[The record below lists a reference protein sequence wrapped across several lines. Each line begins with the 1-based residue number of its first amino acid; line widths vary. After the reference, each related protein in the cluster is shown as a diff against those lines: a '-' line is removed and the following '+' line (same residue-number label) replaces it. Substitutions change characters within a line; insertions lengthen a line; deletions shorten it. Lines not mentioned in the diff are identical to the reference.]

1 MKIGQMFA
9 KPIDRDMKGVIKV
22 GQDDN
27 LNIQQELEEYVVTRE
42 LQKHFRDFFDSY
54 KRGIHGN
61 TDKMGVWI
69 SGFFGSGKSHFL
81 KILSYLLE
89 NKVVNGKTALQYF
102 EEDNKIKDRMVLA
115 DMRLA
120 ATVTTDVVM
129 FNIDSKGEQSG
140 KQDKDAIVSVFLKV
154 FNEMQGFC
162 GAIPFLADLERKL
175 SEEGRYE
182 EFKELFEE
190 SFGTPWTEA
199 RNDFDIIQDDIVE
212 VLSDMDFMS
221 EEAAR
226 NWCERATTEYSIS
239 IERFADLVKRYIDR
253 KGGNHHVVFLVD
265 EIGQYIGDD
274 SKLMLNLQTVTEDLG
289 TACKGKAWIIVTSQ
303 QDIDSITKTKGN
315 DFSKIQGRFDTRLSL
330 SSANVDEVIRERVL
344 KKTES
349 ATQTLSLYY
358 DEKETIAKNLIL
370 FNDGVEKKLYANRAN
385 FAEVYPFI
393 PYQFNLL
400 GSVLTSIRTHG
411 ASGKHL
417 AEGERSMLA
426 LFKESAV
433 RVMNEDPGTIVPFHM
448 FYDALEQFL
457 DHSHKGVISK
467 ALDNDFLNPSH
478 ADECFD
484 VNVLKTLFMIKYVKE
499 IKANLENLT
508 SLMVTHMDNDRMELA
523 QKVED
528 ALKRLVRQTL
538 VQKNG
543 DIYVFLTDEEQEINI
558 AIKNQPVDA
567 GEITAKV
574 SELIFDGLF
583 DEKKYRYP
591 AFNGR
596 YAFGFNQIVDDKPYK
611 AGQNHDITLKI
622 LTPNSD
628 EIADETTMRMLS
640 SQSRCVLVVLPDDRT
655 FLDEIRS
662 SLQIEKFIRFD
673 ATNTVTKYEQIKEAK
688 KVELRERSAAARLF
702 LEESLKSATIY
713 VNGDRVQTTAK
724 DISSRINDAIGK
736 LVASVFHKLSYIDT
750 AMGEND
756 IRKLFNNNGQQLTLA
771 GTNSTPNSLALH
783 DVNDY
788 IGVNTSRHTK
798 TSMKSLLDRFMKAP
812 YGFVEADVQWLVA
825 KLFKDGEIA
834 FYVNSES
841 VSLLSKSVDEIV
853 RYITRKEFNEKLMTE
868 KRVRASEKQKKAVR
882 EVMEELFGIAPS
894 SDEDDAV
901 MGGFLNYAGRLK
913 NDLEKLEIHYKNQPL
928 YPGKALVAKGKKL
941 MSDVAQLKNATEFF
955 ASVDRDRDDYLDFA
969 EDYEPVKKFFAG
981 EQITIFDRAIRLM
994 AIYDDS
1000 RTFIVN
1006 DEIESTVAQ
1015 VKAIMKKAAPYTEI
1029 KNLPGLLDQFMTA
1042 YSNLLSEMEKPI
1054 LAAIDEA
1061 RTRVFQEL
1069 EGKLCK
1075 ANFRDK
1081 YIERF
1086 HELHEKATHCNN
1098 VATLQNIKVEADALK
1113 VRCLNEIAAAEAKLL
1128 AEKQAEEERRR
1139 KEQNPDPVDTTG
1151 GKQPDPV
1158 VVVPAPK
1165 VKKQKTISIKSINTE
1180 ATWQLETSDDVKK
1193 YIAELEKKLMAQL
1206 EDDTVI
1212 HVEF

>member
-1 MKIGQMFA
+1 MNIGEMFA
-9 KPIDRDMKGVIKV
+9 KPIDREMKGVIKV

-27 LNIQQELEEYVVTRE
+27 ANIKQELEEYVVTRE

-54 KRGIHGN
+54 KRGITGN

-89 NKVVNGKTALQYF
+89 NKTVNGKTALEYF
-102 EEDNKIKDRMVLA
+102 EEDSKIKDRMVLA
-115 DMRLA
+115 DMRLT
-120 ATVTTDVVM
+120 ATVPTDVVL

-182 EFKELFEE
+182 EFKEKFED
-190 SFGTPWTEA
+190 SFGTEWTEA
-199 RNDFDIIQDDIVE
+199 RNDFDFIQDDIVE

-253 KGGNHHVVFLVD
+253 KGNNHHVVFLVD

-289 TACKGKAWIIVTSQ
+289 TACQGKAWIIVTSQ

-349 ATQTLSLYY
+349 ANETLFLFY
-358 DEKETIAKNLIL
+358 DDKETIIKNLIL
-370 FNDGVEKKLYANRAN
+370 FNDGVEKKLYENRRN

-433 RVMNEDPGTIVPFHM
+433 RVMEYDPGTIVPFHM

-457 DHSHKGVISK
+457 DHSHKGVISR
-467 ALDNDFLNPSH
+467 ALDNDYLNPNH
-478 ADECFD
+478 TEECFD

-499 IKANLENLT
+499 IKANLENIT
-508 SLMVTHMDNDRMELA
+508 SLMVSNVNDDRIELSG
-523 QKVED
+523 KVED

-543 DIYVFLTDEEQEINI
+543 DLYVFLTDEEQEINI
-558 AIKNQPVDA
+558 AIKNQPVDP

-591 AFNGR
+591 AFSGR
-596 YAFGFNQIVDDKPYK
+596 YAFGFNQLVDDKPYK
-611 AGQNHDITLKI
+611 AGQSHDITLKI

-628 EIADETTMRMLS
+628 EISDEVTMRMLS
-640 SQSRCVLVVLPDDRT
+640 AQSRCVLVVLPDDRT
-655 FLDEIRS
+655 FLDEIQS

-688 KVELRERSAAARLF
+688 KNR
-702 LEESLKSATIY
+702 
-713 VNGDRVQTTAK
+713 
-724 DISSRINDAIGK
+724 
-736 LVASVFHKLSYIDT
+736 
-750 AMGEND
+750 
-756 IRKLFNNNGQQLTLA
+756 
-771 GTNSTPNSLALH
+771 TP
-783 DVNDY
+783 
-788 IGVNTSRHTK
+788 
-798 TSMKSLLDRFMKAP
+798 
-812 YGFVEADVQWLVA
+812 
-825 KLFKDGEIA
+825 
-834 FYVNSES
+834 
-841 VSLLSKSVDEIV
+841 
-853 RYITRKEFNEKLMTE
+853 
-868 KRVRASEKQKKAVR
+868 
-882 EVMEELFGIAPS
+882 
-894 SDEDDAV
+894 
-901 MGGFLNYAGRLK
+901 
-913 NDLEKLEIHYKNQPL
+913 
-928 YPGKALVAKGKKL
+928 
-941 MSDVAQLKNATEFF
+941 
-955 ASVDRDRDDYLDFA
+955 
-969 EDYEPVKKFFAG
+969 
-981 EQITIFDRAIRLM
+981 
-994 AIYDDS
+994 
-1000 RTFIVN
+1000 
-1006 DEIESTVAQ
+1006 
-1015 VKAIMKKAAPYTEI
+1015 
-1029 KNLPGLLDQFMTA
+1029 
-1042 YSNLLSEMEKPI
+1042 
-1054 LAAIDEA
+1054 
-1061 RTRVFQEL
+1061 
-1069 EGKLCK
+1069 
-1075 ANFRDK
+1075 
-1081 YIERF
+1081 
-1086 HELHEKATHCNN
+1086 
-1098 VATLQNIKVEADALK
+1098 
-1113 VRCLNEIAAAEAKLL
+1113 
-1128 AEKQAEEERRR
+1128 
-1139 KEQNPDPVDTTG
+1139 
-1151 GKQPDPV
+1151 
-1158 VVVPAPK
+1158 
-1165 VKKQKTISIKSINTE
+1165 
-1180 ATWQLETSDDVKK
+1180 
-1193 YIAELEKKLMAQL
+1193 
-1206 EDDTVI
+1206 
-1212 HVEF
+1212 